1 MKEQDSR
8 DIVPLA
14 QTTIVRP
21 AVTVDEALQTW
32 NEYKDLR
39 RQLIEPADIQKIQGR
54 DFLRKS
60 YWRKLEKFFN
70 LRLEL
75 RSEGESTL
83 QALIRRIP
91 KKRKVKGQWEEYQA
105 LEVEYFPLGT
115 SLELKPNEE
124 SRVTIVFS
132 CVYRAIAPNGVF
144 VDADGTCDCWEK
156 GYASS
161 IHNVRATASSRAKNR
176 AISDL
181 VGGGE
186 LSAEEMQGADPT
198 AMDVDSVV
206 ADYEARIRD
215 VVLAA
220 LDRIDSMEPLKEF
233 IGLIAPILKES
244 PHASQIRAHYRK
256 LLDKLGSSTGEE

>member
-1 MKEQDSR
+1 MNEQDSR
-8 DIVPLA
+8 DIAPLA

-21 AVTVDEALQTW
+21 AVTVEEALQTW
-32 NEYKDLR
+32 TEYKELR
-39 RQLIEPADIQKIQGR
+39 RRLIEPADIQKIQGR

-75 RSEGESTL
+75 RSESESTL

-91 KKRKVKGQWEEYQA
+91 KKRKIKGQWEEYQA
-105 LEVEYFPLGT
+105 LEVEYFPIGT

-124 SRVTIVFS
+124 SRVTIVHS

-186 LSAEEMQGADPT
+186 LSAEEMQGGDPT
-198 AMDVDSVV
+198 AMDLDALV
-206 ADYEARIRD
+206 ADYEARIREA
-215 VVLAA
+215 VLAA
-220 LDRIDSMEPLKEF
+220 LNRIESRVALKAYVEQ
-233 IGLIAPILKES
+233 IAPILKDS
-244 PHASQIRAHYRK
+244 PHAAEIRSIYKSLHDRA
-256 LLDKLGSSTGEE
+256 DKGEEQ